1 LGNIG
6 GQMRILL
13 AEDEP
18 LIARF
23 VARGLAAEGYRS
35 AVAADGEVAV
45 ARLTAQEWDLLI
57 LDLMLPGRDGFWVL
71 GEALRLHPRLPVL
84 VLSARTGTDMKVRA
98 LNAGASDYLAKPFA
112 LDELLA
118 RVKARL
124 RDNRPETDQP
134 EDSKPDDWPGMD
146 ARDRTLTLAD
156 GSIVKLSAREFDLLE
171 YLLKTPGRAVSRER
185 ILNAV
190 WDYQFDPRS
199 NVVDVT
205 VGRLRRKLAADISIE
220 TVRGGYRLSRS

>member
-1 LGNIG
+1 
-6 GQMRILL
+6 MRILL

-23 VARGLAAEGYRS
+23 IARGLQAEGYHPTM
-35 AVAADGEVAV
+35 AGDGAVAV

-57 LDLMLPGRDGFWVL
+57 LDLMLPDRDGFWVL
-71 GEALRLHPRLPVL
+71 EQALRLHPRLPVL
-84 VLSARTGTDMKVRA
+84 VLSARTATDIKVRA

-124 RDNRPETDQP
+124 RESPPELPATMNGDRLP
-134 EDSKPDDWPGMD
+134 HMD
-146 ARDRTLTLAD
+146 PRSRMLSLRDGKR
-156 GSIVKLSAREFDLLE
+156 VHLSGREFELLE
-171 YLLKTPGRAVSRER
+171 YLLRTPDEPVSRER
-185 ILNAV
+185 ILSAV

-205 VGRLRRKLAADISIE
+205 VGRLRRKLKADIAIE
-220 TVRGGYRLSRS
+220 TVRGGGYRLNLC